1 MNLQKKFEQYK
12 AGELSAYNLL
22 REARMA
28 YPQLITQHNNIDDA
42 VQILKTNGLVVEE
55 YEVPTAPTSLDALET
70 GIRCE
75 LEDMGCDIFSC
86 TQEQYIKAREAA
98 IKCLEKDPLCYVNRK
113 AGVKGN
119 EDHGDQ
125 MKPATSQNMV
135 DDQNKIQKLQEA
147 ILTVALKRMLTEEVN
162 ESMVVDLPMTVA
174 GYSKGETYHTDEHG
188 TVRIIDQLKGDDIP
202 AAYGRFRVEKV

>member
-86 TQEQYIKAREAA
+86 TEEQYLKAREAA
-98 IKCLEKDPLCYVNRK
+98 VKCLEKDPLCYVNRK

-147 ILTVALKRMLTEEVN
+147 ILTVALKKMLTEE
-162 ESMVVDLPMTVA
+162 
-174 GYSKGETYHTDEHG
+174 
-188 TVRIIDQLKGDDIP
+188 
-202 AAYGRFRVEKV
+202 EK